1 MEKKHIVA
9 RLRLILSRAD
19 VESDGLVNRKV
30 STKHNSEIEV
40 LLENVAL
47 LVTDLRFSV
56 EATRRELFEVRSI
69 LEE

>member
-1 MEKKHIVA
+1 MEKKHVVA